1 MDEKESILRDVS
13 KYYYVENL
21 TQAQIAHRLGISR
34 PKVSRLLADARDK
47 GIVKVFI
54 TDLEENMGQ
63 MEDKLLSLFNL
74 RKAKIVP
81 VPPTDQSLAFQIT
94 CKEAAKYITDL
105 IEDDDRIGV
114 GWGGTLFEISK
125 NLQHLSLKNSMVVQL
140 FGNLDTGEADDYA
153 NDIVSQFALKLDSK
167 SSHIIPCPVIVGNQ
181 IILDI
186 LMHDEKVS
194 QSIKLAKSCNKMI
207 INIGLPTEDNCL
219 YKGGYINDEDL
230 KRLNSQN
237 CAGCLG
243 CRFYDDDG
251 NICDESLNNRT
262 IGVSVEDIKNAK
274 SVIACAIGTH
284 KSRALLAALK
294 ADFLDVIIVDSNTA
308 AQVIGMA
315 EAEKFTK

>member
-1 MDEKESILRDVS
+1 MDEKESMLRDVS

-34 PKVSRLLADARDK
+34 PKVSRLLADAREK

-54 TDLEENMGQ
+54 TDLEENMGHL
-63 MEDKLLSLFNL
+63 EDKFLSLFNI
-74 RKAKIVP
+74 RKVKIVP
-81 VPPTDQSLAFQIT
+81 VPQTDLSLAFQIT
-94 CKEAAKYITDL
+94 CKEAAKYIADL

-125 NLQHLSLKNSMVVQL
+125 NLQHLSLKNSMVLQL

-207 INIGLPTEDNCL
+207 INIGLPNEDNCL
-219 YKGGYINDEDL
+219 YKGGYIDDEDL
-230 KRLNSQN
+230 ARLNSQN
-237 CAGCLG
+237 AAGCLG
-243 CRFYDDDG
+243 CRFYDDNGD
-251 NICDESLNNRT
+251 ICDELLNNRT
-262 IGVSVEDIKNAK
+262 IGVSLDDIKNAE
-274 SVIACAIGTH
+274 SVIACAVGIH

-294 ADFLDVIIVDSNTA
+294 AEFLDVIIVDSNTA
-308 AQVIGMA
+308 AQVIEMA
-315 EAEKFTK
+315 ENEKFVK